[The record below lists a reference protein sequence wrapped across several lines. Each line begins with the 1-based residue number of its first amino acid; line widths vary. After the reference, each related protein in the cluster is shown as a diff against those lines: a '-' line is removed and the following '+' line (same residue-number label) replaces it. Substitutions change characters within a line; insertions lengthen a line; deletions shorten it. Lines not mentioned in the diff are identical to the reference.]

1 MKRNVAA
8 AFIAITLLTVAAIP
22 AQSAAQE
29 QSASPEQ
36 NRENPRYKLIDLGTL
51 GGPNSA
57 ETVEFPFIN
66 NSASVCQAAA
76 GWRRRW
82 SARMRR

>member
-29 QSASPEQ
+29 QSALSST
-36 NRENPRYKLIDLGTL
+36 REN
-51 GGPNSA
+51 
-57 ETVEFPFIN
+57 
-66 NSASVCQAAA
+66 
-76 GWRRRW
+76 
-82 SARMRR
+82 